1 MRSRAPYIHSN
12 LNPTPQL
19 NPTPHRIQTYTGSKR
34 LIVLAGASMGAY
46 ATWDLLA
53 CAPATF
59 AIGIPMSGGGDTKLA
74 ARVTAR
80 VWAFHGIP
88 DRSVP
93 VNASREIV
101 DAVAATRSPLL
112 NVSWAT
118 DGRTTT
124 SCGQPRATPRYLMSG
139 GRTNDV
145 AVGLRYTEFPHAQHT
160 AVVYPLFDKGVAEPL
175 FEWTLQQVQ
184 AVSRLPASIMHHKYK
199 VGLGGRPA
207 KKSPAAM

>member
-1 MRSRAPYIHSN
+1 
-12 LNPTPQL
+12 
-19 NPTPHRIQTYTGSKR
+19 
-34 LIVLAGASMGAY
+34 MGAY

-59 AIGIPMSGGGDTKLA
+59 AVGIPMSGGGDTQLA

-118 DGRTTT
+118 EGRRTTRGCPKLSSHPAAPRGPRRCLSEGRTT
-124 SCGQPRATPRYLMSG
+124 
-139 GRTNDV
+139 DV
-145 AVGLRYTEFPHAQHT
+145 AVGLRYTEFPHAPHD
-160 AVVYPLFDKGVAEPL
+160 AVNYPLFDEGVAEPL
-175 FEWTLQQVQ
+175 FKWTLRQLQ
-184 AVSRLPASIMHHKYK
+184 AAGFGAKNKTRRLPRK
-199 VGLGGRPA
+199 VGRGWGDN
-207 KKSPAAM
+207 

>member
-1 MRSRAPYIHSN
+1 
-12 LNPTPQL
+12 
-19 NPTPHRIQTYTGSKR
+19 
-34 LIVLAGASMGAY
+34 MGAY

-59 AIGIPMSGGGDTKLA
+59 AVGIPMSGGGDTKLA

-118 DGRTTT
+118 EGRRTTRGCPQL
-124 SCGQPRATPRYLMSG
+124 SSYPAAPRGPRRCLSG
-139 GRTNDV
+139 GRTTDV
-145 AVGLRYTEFPHAQHT
+145 AVGLRYTEFPHAPHD
-160 AVVYPLFDKGVAEPL
+160 AVNYPLFDKGVAEPL
-175 FEWTLQQVQ
+175 FKWTLRQLQ
-184 AVSRLPASIMHHKYK
+184 AAGFGAKKQDSAA
-199 VGLGGRPA
+199 A
-207 KKSPAAM
+207 KKSDCPPRAAMKPVDNKSAAKKTPPAAAAAKQPAVKGHKASMLS